1 MDWVLHDIK
10 QLMVIILGRMMTLYL
25 LGIEIGDF
33 MGEMT

>member
-25 LGIEIGDF
+25 LEIEIGDF